1 MESQQTRMI
10 RIVLDTAI
18 RRRGLIIISIMIS
31 LVAGLGFYLIQPKSY
46 KGETLLS
53 YQQQKINPAKMSPD
67 VQVRIS
73 TIVSTLSQVVTSRT
87 SLEQII
93 NDLDLYEEARK
104 NLPMEDVIEMMRAS
118 ISIKPSKRGDTF
130 VISYTGKDPKQAART
145 TNVIAARF
153 IEENLKYRE
162 ERASETSKYTMDELE
177 MAKEMLDRKEAVM
190 RDYKLKYYNEM
201 PEQRV
206 NNLMRLNTL
215 QEQYQGRQ
223 ESIQD
228 LERTRVLLQDQ
239 INVRR
244 QLVAENEKLAQ
255 TLSASSE
262 KSAGPIESDQ
272 ARLERLQ
279 AALLIL
285 LEKYTENHPSV
296 RTVKLQIAQI
306 EQKLADQ
313 PETAEGAPVI
323 PTGSF
328 DKVIFQMELQLKE
341 IGLSIENLEREKKD
355 LANTIEQ
362 YDQWIA
368 SAPVREAEWSA
379 LTREYDELK
388 RHYDDLVSQN
398 LQARSALNLERKQKG
413 SQFKI
418 EDPARVPEKPSKPDF
433 LMIMVMAL
441 AAGCALGGGLAFC
454 LEFLDNSFR
463 DPSDIEDEIKVEV
476 IGCVPLIPLK
486 HEIVRKRLLT
496 TGGICFYLLCG
507 GLLIS
512 LFYYFWRQ
520 GLIIV

>member
-1 MESQQTRMI
+1 METQETRQI
-10 RIVLDTAI
+10 RKVLDTAI

-31 LVAGLGFYLIQPKSY
+31 LVAGLGYYLIQPKSY
-46 KGETLLS
+46 KGEALLS

-67 VQVRIS
+67 QQVNIS
-73 TIVSTLSQVVTSRT
+73 NIVSTLSQVVTSRT

-93 NDLDLYEEARK
+93 NDVNLYGEARK
-104 NLPMEDVIEMMRAS
+104 NLPMEDVIENMRKN
-118 ISIKPSKRGDTF
+118 ISIKPSRRGDTF
-130 VISYTGKDPKQAART
+130 HITFTGKDPNQVARV
-145 TNVIAARF
+145 TNAIAARF

-162 ERASETSKYTMDELE
+162 ERAFETSEYTMDELE
-177 MAKEMLDRKEAVM
+177 MAKVMLDRTEAVM
-190 RDYKLKYYNEM
+190 RDYKLKNYNEM
-201 PEQRV
+201 ADQRV

-228 LERTRVLLQDQ
+228 LERTRVLLQDH
-239 INVRR
+239 INARK

-255 TLSASSE
+255 TLSVPNQ
-262 KSAGPIESDQ
+262 KPAGPIESDQ

-296 RTVKLQIAQI
+296 RTTKLQIAQI
-306 EQKLADQ
+306 EQKLAEQ
-313 PETAEGAPVI
+313 PVTAESTPAAT
-323 PTGSF
+323 TGNS
-328 DKVIFQMELQLKE
+328 DKVVFQMEMQLKQ
-341 IGLSIENLEREKKD
+341 IGLSIESLEQEKKD
-355 LANTIEQ
+355 LANSIEQ
-362 YDQWIA
+362 YEQWIA

-388 RHYDDLVSQN
+388 RHYDHLVSQN

-418 EDPARVPEKPSKPDF
+418 EDSARVPEKPSKPDF
-433 LMIMVMAL
+433 LLIMAMAL
-441 AAGCALGGGLAFC
+441 VAGCALGGGLAFC
-454 LEFLDNSFR
+454 FEFLDNSFR
-463 DPSDIEDEIKVEV
+463 DPSDIEAEINVEV

-486 HEIVRKRLLT
+486 HEIVHKRLLA
-496 TGGICFYLLCG
+496 TGGICFYLFCG

-512 LFYYFWRQ
+512 LLYYFWRQ